1 MKEMI
6 GLTIALM
13 VALVAGCLSPQTS
26 TEDAEAKLCADLAR
40 LDQAVAN
47 LQSININSTVGEFR
61 DAKEEYNDALAAVR
75 TDAANVAEARLDELN
90 QANEDLENSIEGVP
104 DTSTIREAV
113 PTLIEKVVAVR
124 TAERN
129 LRDDLNCPQG

>member
-40 LDQAVAN
+40 LDQAVVN
-47 LQSININSTVGEFR
+47 LQSTNTNSTVGEFR
-61 DAKEEYNDALAAVR
+61 DAKEEYNEALAAVR

-90 QANEDLENSIEGVP
+90 QANEDLEDSIENVP
-104 DTSTIREAV
+104 DTSTIREAA
-113 PTLIEKVVAVR
+113 PTLMEEVNAVR
-124 TAERN
+124 AAERN